1 MRCVAIDINGFLVD
15 ANQSIESCT
24 DFVLMSSSEWSE
36 YPTLLSIF
44 EMPIQADIQSAFM
57 TGFAIPVIAY
67 LTAWGYQTVINFIN
81 ERDY

>member
-36 YPTLLSIF
+36 YPTLLSVF
-44 EMPIQADIQSAFM
+44 TMPIQEDIQSAFM